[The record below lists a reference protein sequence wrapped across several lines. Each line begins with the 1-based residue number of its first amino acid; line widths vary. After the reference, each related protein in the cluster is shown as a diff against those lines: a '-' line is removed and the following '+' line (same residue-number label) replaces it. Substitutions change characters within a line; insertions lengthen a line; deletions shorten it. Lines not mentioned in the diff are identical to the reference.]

1 VIYSRDGLTFTV
13 TADSNAAADNLER
26 LFFFWPVDDP
36 PPPSRARTAEIEAAM
51 AEAKRTP
58 RTLNLDD

>member
-26 LFFFWPVDDP
+26 LFFFWPENDP
-36 PPPSRARTAEIEAAM
+36 PLPTRARVEEIEAAM
-51 AEAKRTP
+51 QAAKASP
-58 RTLNLDD
+58 RGD